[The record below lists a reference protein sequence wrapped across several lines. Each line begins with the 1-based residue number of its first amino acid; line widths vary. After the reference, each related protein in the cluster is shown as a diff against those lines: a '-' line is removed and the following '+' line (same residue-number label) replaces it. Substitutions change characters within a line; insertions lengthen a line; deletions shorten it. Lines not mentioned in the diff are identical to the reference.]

1 MLVIESGPQKPWSQH
16 KWLYIYIFLNYIYI
30 YYNTLGSYFL
40 GIVFFG
46 QPWNQDVVDIS
57 DDDGEGPNVRPMGDS
72 AETDAMIQALLDLKK
87 NLCPQY
93 PNVFSYVNGFV
104 AVNILPQYRP
114 SKNIS
119 RIIIISDWRTIEL
132 GFSSCID
139 GEILPTPKET

>member
-1 MLVIESGPQKPWSQH
+1 MFI
-16 KWLYIYIFLNYIYI
+16 
-30 YYNTLGSYFL
+30 
-40 GIVFFG
+40 G

-93 PNVFSYVNGFV
+93 PHVNGFV
-104 AVNILPQYRP
+104 AVNVLLPQYRP

-119 RIIIISDWRTIEL
+119 RIIYIYIISYSRTIEL

>member
-1 MLVIESGPQKPWSQH
+1 MGH
-16 KWLYIYIFLNYIYI
+16 KNPGANTNGYIKKTYI
-30 YYNTLGSYFL
+30 YYNSLGSYVL
-40 GIVFFG
+40 GIVFIG

-93 PNVFSYVNGFV
+93 PHVNGFV
-104 AVNILPQYRP
+104 AVNVLLPQYRP

-119 RIIIISDWRTIEL
+119 RIIYIISYSRTIEL